1 MEDPTMSFGVSK
13 FKAHALQ
20 ILNRVSRTGESVV
33 ITKRGKPLARV
44 IPYTGERADAEMG
57 GLIDTVSFLG
67 DLVSP
72 LGEDDWEAC
81 R

>member
-1 MEDPTMSFGVSK
+1 MSDLSASLGVSE

-20 ILNRVSRTGESVV
+20 ILDQVSRTGESVV
-33 ITKRGKPLARV
+33 ITKRGKPIARV
-44 IPYTGERADAEMG
+44 IPFVDEGALGTMGALADS
-57 GLIDTVSFLG
+57 VSSLG

-72 LGEDDWEAC
+72 LGEDDWDVC